1 MPPPK
6 WYRCAARHEDGRI
19 VAGIT
24 VRAGTKERAKVFAK
38 LIAADQLRCSTY
50 ALTAHAKRF
59 TGHEAKHIEH
69 THRLGSVLY
78 IATLSEGEH
87 QWLIDSSDDS
97 SPTTPAASG
106 SSESST
112 TTTKEP

>member
-19 VAGIT
+19 IAGIT

-38 LIAADQLRCSTY
+38 LIAADELGCSTY
-50 ALTAHAKRF
+50 KLSAIAIRA
-59 TGHEAKHIEH
+59 TGHEAKKLAH
-69 THRLGSVLY
+69 TSRFGSLVC
-78 IATLSEGEH
+78 IATVSEGDEL
-87 QWLIDSSDDS
+87 WPIDSSDDS

-106 SSESST
+106 PSESST
-112 TTTKEP
+112 TTTTEP